1 MFTTNDANGMNVNNM
16 PGMSGPGTTPGG
28 MNSALAVAAAA
39 AAQLNLNLNY
49 QQQQA
54 AAAAVVA
61 ANSGPGSIGGG
72 GGGGGN
78 NQNNLTIGD
87 LAANINTVGNNSGQV
102 NGDAC
107 LFCNKPLSNLND
119 FNKKMHLENCKI
131 RKSLEGNVTP
141 KSKKDDP
148 TSSSSSKSNSA
159 SHLDTIDL
167 GPQCMYCSRSFAN
180 LSNFNKR
187 LHFEH
192 CKVKKRKMRQ
202 SMPGETPTPTTPT
215 PQPAPNHQQHSHQSM
230 YSTNPNNSMLSLNN
244 SNSNSPLNLSLLTSH
259 HHHHHHGHQH
269 QSQSSAAQLNNHH
282 HSLFKQPSSS
292 NFHANNANSF
302 AAINNNN
309 NNNTASQQSAASASA
324 ANSGEFGDTCLFCAR
339 SLLNLSNFNK
349 RVHIETCKIKQLKK
363 ETANRLKQI
372 NKTIK
377 KKPVVKKDKPS
388 MNSL

>member
-1 MFTTNDANGMNVNNM
+1 MNVSNM
-16 PGMSGPGTTPGG
+16 PGMNGPGTSTGG

-61 ANSGPGSIGGG
+61 ANAGPGSSIGA
-72 GGGGGN
+72 

-87 LAANINTVGNNSGQV
+87 LAANINTQGSQLVS
-102 NGDAC
+102 DAC

-148 TSSSSSKSNSA
+148 TSASSSKSNSA
-159 SHLDTIDL
+159 SHLDSIDL

-202 SMPGETPTPTTPT
+202 SMPGESPTPTTPNPST
-215 PQPAPNHQQHSHQSM
+215 PPNHQQQHTSHQSM
-230 YSTNPNNSMLSLNN
+230 YTNQNNSMLSLNA
-244 SNSNSPLNLSLLTSH
+244 SNSNTPLNLSLLTSH
-259 HHHHHHGHQH
+259 HNHHHHHGHQH
-269 QSQSSAAQLNNHH
+269 PQSSQPAQLNNHH

-292 NFHANNANSF
+292 NFHTSNANSF
-302 AAINNNN
+302 AGVN
-309 NNNTASQQSAASASA
+309 NNNTTAASQQSAAAAAA
-324 ANSGEFGDTCLFCAR
+324 ANTGEFGDTCLFCAR